1 MTTAQP
7 IIRYDAIIEAWLNG
21 TLRRA
26 FAADDKRAAA
36 GSTTLRKTVVPACK
50 AAAPSG
56 TSVLINGDE
65 ADLLARQA
73 CQRAEHAEHGA
84 RTRGIEFGTNH
95 ASADR
100 DTVALFKA
108 SRLRRFV
115 PGFYAGVR

>member
-21 TLRRA
+21 TLRRT

-36 GSTTLRKTVVPACK
+36 GSTTLRKTIVSARE

-56 TSVLINGDE
+56 TSVLVNRDE
-65 ADLLARQA
+65 ANLLVRQA

-100 DTVALFKA
+100 DTVALFRA
-108 SRLRRFV
+108 SRLHRFV
-115 PGFYAGVR
+115 PGFYAGMR